1 MHKLS
6 GVFAANVTPFDP
18 ATLAIVPG
26 WMSRHL
32 AFLRAKGCNGIVP
45 MGTNGEGPSMS
56 VDERKAVIDMAMEAA
71 QDLVVVPGTG
81 CAICPTR
88 SS

>member
-32 AFLRAKGCNGIVP
+32 AFLRVKGCNGIVP

-56 VDERKAVIDMAMEAA
+56 LDERKAVIDIADGRRIQTSVHPFRA
-71 QDLVVVPGTG
+71 VTG
-81 CAICPTR
+81 AV
-88 SS
+88 